1 MPSTAASSGC
11 EGAGREPMSPVEKAF
26 ATGLSRELSPA
37 WDRFVTVY
45 GALIAVGVVAASIL
59 GKPGLYVL
67 TAIFLGAML
76 VLVFVTIGTSVET
89 AEKRVPLYDLG
100 LAALSVACGIY
111 FGLNADYVSNRISLL
126 DLLTPSDVFFGASF
140 LLLTLEASRRTT
152 GIGLTGF
159 VVLILLYNLFGDGL
173 PGALG
178 HGPIDH
184 QHFLD
189 LMVFTTE
196 GIFGAPLRVA
206 ATFAFLFVLFG
217 ALLNATGAGAFF
229 FNLAAAFTGRAP
241 GGPAKIGVVSS
252 GLFGTISGNPVADV
266 VTTGSVTIPMMK
278 KLGYPAALAGGIEV
292 AASTG
297 GSLAPPV
304 LGAAAFIMAEFTGI
318 PYAEIAIAATIPAL
332 LYYVSIYAQVH
343 LRALS
348 LGLRGLDS
356 GDIPT
361 VGDSLL
367 KGWFFLFPIAVLCVG
382 IVLELSATLTAL
394 ISIAACLITT
404 PFAGQGIL
412 PLRLVFEALGE
423 TARRMAAVTG
433 ACAAAGLVVGA
444 LTMTGLA
451 TKFGHLVL
459 LLTASDLFLSL
470 VVTAVITILF
480 GLGLPTSASYILTA
494 VLVAPVLTKLG
505 LSLLAAH
512 MFILYYAV
520 LSNVTPPVAVAAYAA
535 SAIAQANPLYVA
547 LSACR
552 LCLVAF
558 IVPFSFAYGEALLLE
573 GSWTSILLSTL
584 TATLGVLL
592 LAAAVEGHYRRPL
605 ERPAR
610 LLLFLAGLA
619 FFVPHYYGPL
629 GGMGLAGL
637 AWCVSPGLRAGLR
650 LRFAGDT

>member
-1 MPSTAASSGC
+1 
-11 EGAGREPMSPVEKAF
+11 MSPVEKIF

-37 WDRFVTVY
+37 WNSFVVAY
-45 GALIAVGVVAASIL
+45 GALITIGVVIAAIL

-76 VLVFVTIGTSVET
+76 VLVFITIGTSVEK
-89 AEKRVPLYDLG
+89 AETRVPVYDLV

-111 FGLNADYVSNRISLL
+111 FWLNADYVSNRISLL
-126 DLLTPSDVFFGASF
+126 DLLSPADIFFGASF

-159 VVLILLYNLFGDGL
+159 VTLILVYNLFGDGL

-217 ALLNATGAGAFF
+217 ALLNATGAGTFF
-229 FNLAAAFTGRAP
+229 FNLAAAFTGRTA

-343 LRALS
+343 IRALS
-348 LGLRGLDS
+348 LGLSGLDS
-356 GDIPT
+356 GDIPS
-361 VGDSLL
+361 VRDSLL
-367 KGWFFLFPIAVLCVG
+367 KGWFFVFPILVLCFG
-382 IVLELSATLTAL
+382 IVMEFSATLTAL
-394 ISIAACLITT
+394 LSIAACLLTT
-404 PFAGQGIL
+404 PFAGHGPF
-412 PLRLVFEALGE
+412 PLRLVFDALGE
-423 TARRMAAVTG
+423 TAARMAGVTG

-470 VVTAVITILF
+470 VVTAVVTILF

-494 VLVAPVLTKLG
+494 VLIAPVLTKLG

-535 SAIAQANPLYVA
+535 SAIAQANPLYIA

-552 LCLVAF
+552 LCVVAF
-558 IVPFSFAYGEALLLE
+558 VVPFSFAYGEGLLLE
-573 GSWTSILLSTL
+573 GPWTGILFSTVM
-584 TATLGVLL
+584 AAIGVLL
-592 LAAAVEGHYRRPL
+592 MAAAVEGHYRRPL

-610 LLLFLAGLA
+610 ALLFLAGLA

-629 GGMGLAGL
+629 GGAALTAL
-637 AWCVSPGLRAGLR
+637 AWCVSPGLRESLR
-650 LRFAGDT
+650 LRLAGA

>member
-1 MPSTAASSGC
+1 
-11 EGAGREPMSPVEKAF
+11 MSPVEKAF
-26 ATGLSRELSPA
+26 ATGLSRDLSPA
-37 WDRFVTVY
+37 WNRFVALY
-45 GALIAVGVVAASIL
+45 GALITLGVVVSAIL

-76 VLVFVTIGTSVET
+76 VLVFITIGTSVEQ
-89 AEKRVPLYDLG
+89 AETRVPFYDLA
-100 LAALSVACGIY
+100 LALLSIVCGVY
-111 FGLNADYVSNRISLL
+111 FWLNADYVSNRISLL
-126 DLLTPSDVFFGASF
+126 DLLSPADVFFGASF

-159 VVLILLYNLFGDGL
+159 VVLVLLYNLFGDGL
-173 PGALG
+173 PGVLG

-189 LMVFTTE
+189 LMIFTTE

-217 ALLNATGAGAFF
+217 ALLNATGAGSFF
-229 FNLAAAFTGRAP
+229 FNLAAAFTGRTV

-343 LRALS
+343 IRALS
-348 LGLRGLDS
+348 LGLRGMDS
-356 GDIPT
+356 ADIPT
-361 VGDSLL
+361 VQESLV
-367 KGWFFLFPIAVLCVG
+367 KGWFFVFPILVLCIG
-382 IVLELSATLTAL
+382 IVLEFSATLTAL
-394 ISIAACLITT
+394 ISIAACLLVT
-404 PFAGQGIL
+404 PFAGYGL
-412 PLRLVFEALGE
+412 FPVRLIVDALGE
-423 TARRMAAVTG
+423 TAARMAGVTG

-535 SAIAQANPLYVA
+535 SAIAQANPLYIA

-552 LCLVAF
+552 LCFVAF
-558 IVPFSFAYGEALLLE
+558 IVPFSFAYGEGLLLE
-573 GSWTSILLSTL
+573 GPWSDIVFSTIAASI
-584 TATLGVLL
+584 GVMLM
-592 LAAAVEGHYRRPL
+592 AAAVEGYYRRPL
-605 ERPAR
+605 EWPSRV
-610 LLLFLAGLA
+610 LLFLSGLA

-629 GGMGLAGL
+629 AGL
-637 AWCVSPGLRAGLR
+637 ALAGVAWCISPGLRESLR
-650 LRFAGDT
+650 IRFAGES

>member
-1 MPSTAASSGC
+1 MP
-11 EGAGREPMSPVEKAF
+11 PMSLTEKAF
-26 ATGLSRELSPA
+26 ATGLTRELSPA
-37 WDRFVTVY
+37 WNRFVALY
-45 GALIAVGVVAASIL
+45 GAIITVGVVVAAIT

-67 TAIFLGAML
+67 TAVFLGAML
-76 VLVFVTIGTSVET
+76 VLVFVTIGTSVEK
-89 AEKRVPLYDLG
+89 AETRVTPLDLA
-100 LAALSVACGIY
+100 LAAVSVASGAY
-111 FGLNADYVSNRISLL
+111 FAINADEVSNRISLL
-126 DLLTPSDVFFGASF
+126 DPLSPADFFFGSAF

-159 VVLILLYNLFGDGL
+159 VILVLLYNLFGDGL
-173 PGALG
+173 PGAFG
-178 HGPIDH
+178 HGRIDY

-217 ALLNATGAGAFF
+217 ALLNAIGAGGFF
-229 FNLAAAFTGRAP
+229 FGLAAAFTGRTA

-304 LGAAAFIMAEFTGI
+304 LGAAAFIMAEYTGI

-332 LYYVSIYAQVH
+332 LYYASIYAQVH

-356 GDIPT
+356 GDIPRIGQT
-361 VGDSLL
+361 LA
-367 KGWFFLFPIAVLCVG
+367 KGWYFVFPIVVLCTG
-382 IVLELSATLTAL
+382 IVLELSATLTSL
-394 ISIAACLITT
+394 ISCAACLVMV
-404 PFAGQGIL
+404 PFAGRGL
-412 PLRLVFEALGE
+412 FPWRLVFDALGE
-423 TARRMAAVTG
+423 TAHRMAAVTG

-459 LLTASDLFLSL
+459 LLTGSDLFLSL
-470 VVTAVITILF
+470 LATAVITILF

-494 VLVAPVLTKLG
+494 VLIAPILTKLG
-505 LSLLAAH
+505 LSVLAAH

-535 SAIAQANPLYVA
+535 SALAQANPLHVA

-558 IVPFSFAYGEALLLE
+558 VVPFSFAYGEALLLE
-573 GSWTSILLSTL
+573 GTWLDIVFSTL
-584 TATLGVLL
+584 AATVGVLL
-592 LAAAVEGHYRRPL
+592 LATAVEGFYRRPL
-605 ERPAR
+605 ETPAR
-610 LLLFLAGLA
+610 VLLFIAGLA
-619 FFVPHYYGPL
+619 FFVPRYYGPL
-629 GGMGLAGL
+629 GGLALVGLAC
-637 AWCVSPGLRAGLR
+637 CVSPGLRESLR
-650 LRFAGDT
+650 LRLAGA

>member
-1 MPSTAASSGC
+1 
-11 EGAGREPMSPVEKAF
+11 MSLTEKAF
-26 ATGLSRELSPA
+26 ATGLTRELSPA
-37 WDRFVTVY
+37 WNRFVSIY
-45 GALIAVGVVAASIL
+45 GALITLGVVAAAIT

-67 TAIFLGAML
+67 TAVFLGAML
-76 VLVFVTIGTSVET
+76 VLVFVTIGNSVER
-89 AEKRVPLYDLG
+89 AETRVSALDLVF
-100 LAALSVACGIY
+100 AAVSIACGVY
-111 FGLNADYVSNRISLL
+111 FAVNADAVSNRISLL
-126 DLLTPSDVFFGASF
+126 DSLSPADKFFGSAF

-159 VVLILLYNLFGDGL
+159 VILVLIYNLFGDGL

-178 HGPIDH
+178 HGKIDH
-184 QHFLD
+184 EHFLD

-217 ALLNATGAGAFF
+217 ALLNAIGAGTFF
-229 FNLAAAFTGRAP
+229 FNLAAAFTGRTA

-304 LGAAAFIMAEFTGI
+304 LGAAAFIMAEYTGI
-318 PYAEIAIAATIPAL
+318 PYADIAIAATIPAL
-332 LYYVSIYAQVH
+332 LFYASIYAQVH

-356 GDIPT
+356 DDIPRISET
-361 VGDSLL
+361 LI
-367 KGWFFLFPIAVLCVG
+367 KGWIFVVPIVVLCVG
-382 IVLELSATLTAL
+382 IVLDFSATLTAL
-394 ISIAACLITT
+394 ISCAACILTM
-404 PFAGQGIL
+404 PFAGHGPF
-412 PLRLVFEALGE
+412 PLRLLFDALGE
-423 TARRMAAVTG
+423 TAHRMAGVTG

-459 LLTASDLFLSL
+459 ALTGSDLLLSL
-470 VVTAVITILF
+470 IATAAITILF

-494 VLVAPVLTKLG
+494 VLIAPILIKLG
-505 LSLLAAH
+505 LSVLAAH

-535 SAIAQANPLYVA
+535 SALAQANPLYIA

-558 IVPFSFAYGEALLLE
+558 VVPFSFAYGEGLLLE
-573 GSWTSILLSTL
+573 GKWTDMVFSTVM
-584 TATLGVLL
+584 ATIGVLL
-592 LAAAVEGHYRRPL
+592 LAAAVEGFYRRPL
-605 ERPAR
+605 EIVTRV
-610 LLLFLAGLA
+610 LLFAAGLA

-629 GGMGLAGL
+629 GGLALIGL
-637 AWCVSPGLRAGLR
+637 AWCVSPGLRESLR
-650 LRFAGDT
+650 LRVAGEA

>member
-1 MPSTAASSGC
+1 
-11 EGAGREPMSPVEKAF
+11 MSPAEKAF

-37 WDRFVTVY
+37 WNRFVAVY
-45 GALIAVGVVAASIL
+45 GTLITLGVVISAIL
-59 GKPGLYVL
+59 GKPSLYVL

-89 AEKRVPLYDLG
+89 AETKVPWYDLVLG
-100 LAALSVACGIY
+100 VLSVACGIY
-111 FGLNADYVSNRISLL
+111 FWLNAEYVSNRISLL
-126 DLLTPSDVFFGASF
+126 DLLSPADIFFGASF

-159 VVLILLYNLFGDGL
+159 VVLVLLYNLFGDGL
-173 PGALG
+173 PGVLG

-217 ALLNATGAGAFF
+217 ALLNATGAGTFF
-229 FNLAAAFTGRAP
+229 FNLAAAFTGRTA

-361 VGDSLL
+361 IRESLI
-367 KGWFFLFPIAVLCVG
+367 KGWFFVLPIAVLCAG
-382 IVLELSATLTAL
+382 IVLEFSATLTAL
-394 ISIAACLITT
+394 ISIAGCLLVT
-404 PFAGQGIL
+404 PFAGYGL
-412 PLRLVFEALGE
+412 FPVRLVIEALGE
-423 TARRMAAVTG
+423 TAHRMAGVTG

-470 VVTAVITILF
+470 LVTAVITILF

-535 SAIAQANPLYVA
+535 SAIAQANPLYIA

-552 LCLVAF
+552 LCFVAF
-558 IVPFSFAYGEALLLE
+558 IVPFSFAYGEGLLLE
-573 GSWTSILLSTL
+573 GPWGDIVFSTI
-584 TATLGVLL
+584 AASLGVMLM
-592 LAAAVEGHYRRPL
+592 AAAIEGYYYRPL
-605 ERPAR
+605 EWPAR
-610 LLLFLAGLA
+610 VLLFLAGLA

-629 GGMGLAGL
+629 GGLLLSGL
-637 AWCVSPGLRAGLR
+637 AWCVSPGLRESLR
-650 LRFAGDT
+650 LRLAGNT

>member
-1 MPSTAASSGC
+1 MT
-11 EGAGREPMSPVEKAF
+11 PVEKAF
-26 ATGLSRELSPA
+26 ATGLTRNLSPG
-37 WDRFVTVY
+37 WNRFVSIY
-45 GALIAVGVVAASIL
+45 GALITIGVVAAAIL

-67 TAIFLGAML
+67 TAVFLGAML

-89 AEKRVPLYDLG
+89 AETRVSPIDLV
-100 LAALSVACGIY
+100 LAVFSIACAAY
-111 FGLNADYVSNRISLL
+111 FGFNADEVSNRISLL
-126 DLLTPSDVFFGASF
+126 DPLSTADVFFGAAF

-159 VVLILLYNLFGDGL
+159 VILVLLYNLFGDGL

-178 HGPIDH
+178 HGRIDH

-217 ALLNATGAGAFF
+217 SLLNATGAGTFF
-229 FNLAAAFTGRAP
+229 FNLAAAFTGRAA
-241 GGPAKIGVVSS
+241 GGPAKVGVVSS

-304 LGAAAFIMAEFTGI
+304 LGAAAFIMAEYTGI
-318 PYAEIAIAATIPAL
+318 PYAEIAIAATVPAL
-332 LYYVSIYAQVH
+332 LYYASIYAQVH

-348 LGLRGLDS
+348 LGLSGLDS
-356 GDIPT
+356 DDIPT
-361 VGDSLL
+361 VGHTLA
-367 KGWFFLFPIAVLCVG
+367 KGWFFVFPILVLCVG

-394 ISIAACLITT
+394 ISCAACVLTL
-404 PFAGQGIL
+404 PFAGHGPL
-412 PLRLVFEALGE
+412 PSRLLFEALGE
-423 TARRMAAVTG
+423 TAQRMAGVTG

-459 LLTASDLFLSL
+459 LATGSDLFLSL
-470 VVTAVITILF
+470 VATAIITILF

-494 VLVAPVLTKLG
+494 VLIAPVLVKLG
-505 LSLLAAH
+505 LSVLAAH

-535 SAIAQANPLYVA
+535 SAIAQANPLYIA

-552 LCLVAF
+552 LCIVAF
-558 IVPFSFAYGEALLLE
+558 IVPFSFAYGEGLLLK
-573 GSWTSILLSTL
+573 GSWPDILLSTVM
-584 TATLGVLL
+584 ATIGVLL
-592 LAAAVEGHYRRPL
+592 LAAAIEGFYRRRL
-605 ERPAR
+605 ESATRI
-610 LLLFLAGLA
+610 LLFGAGIS

-629 GGMGLAGL
+629 GGLAILAL
-637 AWCVSPGLRAGLR
+637 AWCVSPGLRESLR
-650 LRFAGDT
+650 LRLAGAA